1 MAIVLCPMCDTEY
14 VIVKRKIELD
24 ESKRV
29 RERARVN

>member
-24 ESKRV
+24 E
-29 RERARVN
+29 REWESERE